1 MESAQLI
8 LDFSLY
14 IVWYGFFTLFIF
26 DFLVGLLVLAQQ
38 TFEAPA
44 VQSIQTSSQ
53 SALPV
58 FDELV
63 ENLSTAS
70 IIPLTNSDEVT
81 IQYLQMV
88 GADIDDFESIA
99 EARKFLD
106 EHAPWAIEELPV
118 QSEPQLIESEVRSI
132 LPVPDPWFDL
142 SEELCLVETKA
153 QPIAP
158 KATKKGTNKRKQF
171 TEANPSPSTELQVT
185 KLTFNQVCIEF
196 AEIGLAL
203 ERYRSG
209 HYCYRVV
216 FGHNSPCR
224 FKTLQEAVDWLAVSK
239 QAMPTVT
246 AS

>member
-8 LDFSLY
+8 LNFSLY

-26 DFLVGLLVLAQQ
+26 DFLLGLLVLVQQ
-38 TFEAPA
+38 TFEAPV

-63 ENLSTAS
+63 ENLPTVS
-70 IIPLTNSDEVT
+70 IIPFTNSDEVT
-81 IQYLQMV
+81 IQYLEMV
-88 GADIDDFESIA
+88 SANIDDFESIA
-99 EARKFLD
+99 EASKFLD
-106 EHAPWAIEELPV
+106 EFAPWTIEELSTQPK
-118 QSEPQLIESEVRSI
+118 QQLIESEVRSI
-132 LPVPDPWFDL
+132 LPVPNPWFDPC
-142 SEELCLVETKA
+142 EELCLVEMKA

-158 KATKKGTNKRKQF
+158 KATKKGTNRRKQF
-171 TEANPSPSTELQVT
+171 TEANPSLSTELQVT

-203 ERYRSG
+203 ERHRSG